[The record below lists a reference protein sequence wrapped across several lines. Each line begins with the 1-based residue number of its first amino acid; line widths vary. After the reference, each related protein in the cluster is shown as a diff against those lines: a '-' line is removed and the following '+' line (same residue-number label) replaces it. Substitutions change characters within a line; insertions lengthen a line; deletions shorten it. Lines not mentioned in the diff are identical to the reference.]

1 MKNIELDKRVKAIR
15 DSKYVGRTSCSVM
28 NECYS
33 DLELLNMLDYFEI
46 ELPEE
51 ALEFALEKEGLT
63 IEDTLTKKE
72 GHRVFVEAEDGKHQI
87 TKQVVTFEEATSI
100 ANDWLGDSGYTWQG
114 KTRAISMYGQVLTI
128 EETV

>member
-1 MKNIELDKRVKAIR
+1 MSELDKRVKAIR

-33 DLELLNMLDYFEI
+33 DDELLKWLDYIGI
-46 ELPEE
+46 ESPKE

-63 IEDTLTKKE
+63 IEDTLNTKD
-72 GHRVFVEAEDGKHQI
+72 GYRVFVESEDGKGQI
-87 TKQVVTFEEATSI
+87 TDEVVTFEEATSI
-100 ANDWLGDSGYTWQG
+100 ANDWLGDTGYTWQG

>member
-1 MKNIELDKRVKAIR
+1 MSELDKRVKAIR
-15 DSKYVGRTSCSVM
+15 DSKYVGRNSCSVM

-33 DLELLNMLDYFEI
+33 DDELLKWLDYIGI
-46 ELPEE
+46 ESPKE

-63 IEDTLTKKE
+63 IEDTLTKKK
-72 GHRVFVEAEDGKHQI
+72 GYRVFVESEDGKGQI
-87 TKQVVTFEEATSI
+87 TDEVVTFEEATSI
-100 ANDWLGDSGYTWQG
+100 ANDWLGDTGYTWQG

>member
-1 MKNIELDKRVKAIR
+1 MSELDKRVKAIR

-33 DLELLNMLDYFEI
+33 DLELLNMLEYFEI
-46 ELPEE
+46 ESPEE

-63 IEDTLTKKE
+63 IEDTLNTKD
-72 GHRVFVEAEDGKHQI
+72 GYRVFVEAEDGKGQI
-87 TKQVVTFEEATSI
+87 TDEVVTFEEAISI
-100 ANDWLGDSGYTWQG
+100 ANDWLGDTGYTWQG
-114 KTRAISMYGQVLTI
+114 KTRAISMYGAVLTI